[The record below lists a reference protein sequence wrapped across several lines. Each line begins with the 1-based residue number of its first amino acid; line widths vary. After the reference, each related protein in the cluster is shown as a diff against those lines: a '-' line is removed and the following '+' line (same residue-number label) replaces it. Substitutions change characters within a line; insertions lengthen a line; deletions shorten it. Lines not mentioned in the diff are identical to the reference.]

1 MLQRAAPI
9 QSWCASRSILRQKP
23 NAAALLDELF
33 ANPFVTVSRAARLLN
48 VSYPT
53 ARQTVA
59 FLLGEG
65 LLEEVTGR
73 AWGRL
78 YLARPIL
85 DVLELRS

>member
-1 MLQRAAPI
+1 M
-9 QSWCASRSILRQKP
+9 
-23 NAAALLDELF
+23 
-33 ANPFVTVSRAARLLN
+33 TVSRAAGLLN

-85 DVLELRS
+85 DVLEPRS

>member
-1 MLQRAAPI
+1 MQARLLLGLHSDLRA
-9 QSWCASRSILRQKP
+9 RLRQRP
-23 NAAALLDELF
+23 NAVALLDELF
-33 ANPFVTVSRAARLLN
+33 ANPYITVSRAARLLD

-53 ARQTVA
+53 ARAAVA
-59 FLLGEG
+59 RLQEEG

-85 DVLELRS
+85 QAIENR